1 MDENLLSTKTINQR
15 QIQNAIAI
23 VEKKIKELRDLT
35 PNVKYQHDKLVEVE
49 INKFFYNLKTI
60 DRVMIVLRA
69 NGCEHYKQ
77 DGGCSMC
84 SHFNGT
90 DRNAKI
96 TTDEYKKQW
105 ENVIKG
111 TFVEGN
117 TEFNLN
123 NYPVVCVYNLGSLLN
138 ENEISGEAVRYIFN
152 SLNKF
157 EGVKKVI
164 IESRAEYITDD
175 TIKNIFDVYNKGLVE
190 VGIGVES
197 TNEVV
202 REVCHH
208 KGIADLS
215 IIENSV
221 KILHKYNF
229 KALAY
234 INFKPI
240 FLTEQEAIDD
250 AIQTAIDCFKMGF
263 DAISIE
269 PTSLQNYSLAN
280 YLYQLGQYR
289 VPWLW
294 SIRDVV
300 QGIYDKLQCNNLD
313 IRLGGYFDEEVLS
326 GSQGVGYENKNEIF
340 PHMTSLNCDK
350 CSNKFI
356 ECIKKFN
363 MTYDINEL
371 YKIDNCEN
379 CYKVWEDMKKIKDSR
394 NICERVNDI
403 FGIKN

>member
-90 DRNAKI
+90 DRSAEI

-117 TEFNLN
+117 TKFDLN

-138 ENEISGEAVRYIFN
+138 KNEISGEAVRYIFN